1 MDKGVEGTLGPR
13 ALTEL
18 QSLGYFIVVLA
29 LLQKKMPRFPNRW
42 RFCMVL

>member
-18 QSLGYFIVVLA
+18 QSLGYFIVGFAAEKDAKVYK
-29 LLQKKMPRFPNRW
+29 QF
-42 RFCMVL
+42 